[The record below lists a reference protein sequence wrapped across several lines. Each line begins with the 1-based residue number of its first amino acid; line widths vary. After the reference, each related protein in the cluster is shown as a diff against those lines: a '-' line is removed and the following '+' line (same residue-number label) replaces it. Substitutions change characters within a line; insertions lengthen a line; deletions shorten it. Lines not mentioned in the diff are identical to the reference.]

1 MLKDTNKDFLEVNLV
16 SQKDLHN
23 KEADIEALAQHAFS
37 DMNLLQELM
46 DGVLSK
52 DHTIRSNSFKVLI
65 LLSEEHGEFLY
76 TKWDYF
82 QEMLTSSNRYHKN
95 IAINLLADLT
105 KVDVD
110 NKFEAIF
117 EDYYG
122 ILAGDKAMNAC
133 HVALNSSKIAL
144 NKPKLKSKIINKL
157 LSVDEIHQGK
167 QKELIKA
174 YVIESLLKVYPEA
187 GDKKRIESF
196 VKSQL
201 DSKSPKTRNMAQVFL
216 DRC

>member
-1 MLKDTNKDFLEVNLV
+1 MSLYDLDKKDV
-16 SQKDLHN
+16 
-23 KEADIEALAQHAFS
+23 DIEALAQKALP
-37 DMNLLQELM
+37 DKNLLQELL

-52 DHTIRSNSFKVLI
+52 DHIIRSNCFRVLT
-65 LLSEEHGEFLY
+65 LLSEDHGEFLY
-76 TKWDYF
+76 PKWEYF
-82 QEMLTSSNRYHKN
+82 QEMLTSSNSYHKN
-95 IAINLLADLT
+95 IAINLLANLT
-105 KVDVD
+105 TVDVD

-144 NKPKLKSKIINKL
+144 NKPELKSEIINKL
-157 LSVDEIHQGK
+157 LSVDDIHQGK

-174 YVIESLLKVYPEA
+174 YVIETLLNIYPEA
-187 GDKKRIESF
+187 EDKQRIENF

-201 DSKSPKTRNMAQVFL
+201 DSKSPKTRNMAQCFL
-216 DRC
+216 DRI